1 MYTRRNSL
9 TICIAKKFLVVLVLL
24 LASMTH
30 MVFLPLSVGDPY
42 SPTTAL
48 QFCHR
53 LIPQNTRNSVLVLQ
67 QINFLPSH
75 HPLRCH
81 STTVLLQ
88 TSVHITLF
96 PSNERVQPYLLAS
109 GLVPAII
116 DGMSLVSFNFQLY
129 TGRFNASPGDGPKK
143 WPGTGASITQEV
155 ELCIVSIPEGQE
167 DKLPK
172 VTFENFVL
180 GDKQTK
186 IMGNKRVHLI
196 SLSKLE

>member
-1 MYTRRNSL
+1 
-9 TICIAKKFLVVLVLL
+9 
-24 LASMTH
+24 
-30 MVFLPLSVGDPY
+30 
-42 SPTTAL
+42 
-48 QFCHR
+48 
-53 LIPQNTRNSVLVLQ
+53 
-67 QINFLPSH
+67 
-75 HPLRCH
+75 
-81 STTVLLQ
+81 
-88 TSVHITLF
+88 VHITLF

>member
-1 MYTRRNSL
+1 
-9 TICIAKKFLVVLVLL
+9 
-24 LASMTH
+24 
-30 MVFLPLSVGDPY
+30 
-42 SPTTAL
+42 
-48 QFCHR
+48 
-53 LIPQNTRNSVLVLQ
+53 
-67 QINFLPSH
+67 
-75 HPLRCH
+75 
-81 STTVLLQ
+81 
-88 TSVHITLF
+88 
-96 PSNERVQPYLLAS
+96 
-109 GLVPAII
+109 
-116 DGMSLVSFNFQLY
+116 MSLVSFNFQLY